1 MHVDK
6 LVGDEQNRCE
16 VGQTS
21 AETEDNGCSGS
32 GGGGGGS
39 SGCDCG
45 SEENALASEGSD
57 MASADERALT
67 SGYCGEETHVA
78 GSVELVVELPV
89 VRECGGELALGAL
102 VLRLERAAD
111 RIELRRQ

>member
-78 GSVELVVELPV
+78 GMLDSSGLSASELLSGPS
-89 VRECGGELALGAL
+89 AL
-102 VLRLERAAD
+102 VRCTGLSALVYAAPA
-111 RIELRRQ
+111 